1 MKKQLGLLICFI
13 ALFLNSAFGQNFED
27 ALKST
32 FTEFESDSTFIDKLS
47 SGNRFELIAQK
58 WNDQWI
64 AHYYAAYSE
73 VILSY
78 IEKDEAKR
86 DLYLDKADKQ
96 FEQLKALLKTDN
108 DEVYVLAAMIAN
120 ARLAVKPMA
129 RYKKYGDIFNE
140 NIEKAKSFRPDNPR
154 IYLYQGMSIY
164 HTPKMFGGG
173 PKAALPYFEKAEGLY
188 KNEND
193 GDIMKPYWGK
203 RLNAEMLNTC
213 KKEVGNN

>member
-1 MKKQLGLLICFI
+1 MKKQFSLLLCFVS
-13 ALFLNSAFGQNFED
+13 LFFNGAFGQSFED

-47 SGNRFELIAQK
+47 AGNRFELIAQK
-58 WNDQWI
+58 WDDQWI
-64 AHYYAAYSE
+64 AHYYAAYSQ

-78 IEKDEAKR
+78 MEKDEAKR

-96 FEQLKALLKTDN
+96 SEKLKSLLKTDN
-108 DEVYVLAAMIAN
+108 DEVYVLTAMIAN

-140 NIEKAKSFRPDNPR
+140 NIEKAKGMRPENPR
-154 IYLYQGMSIY
+154 IYLYQAMSLY
-164 HTPKMFGGG
+164 HTPKIFGGG

-188 KNEND
+188 KNEN
-193 GDIMKPYWGK
+193 GEDIMKPYWGK
-203 RLNAEMLNTC
+203 KLNAEMLSTC
-213 KKEVGNN
+213 EKEVGNG